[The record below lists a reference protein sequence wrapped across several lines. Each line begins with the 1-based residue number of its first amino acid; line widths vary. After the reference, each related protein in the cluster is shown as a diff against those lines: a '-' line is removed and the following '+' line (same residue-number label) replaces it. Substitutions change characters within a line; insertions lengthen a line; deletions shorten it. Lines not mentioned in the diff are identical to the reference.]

1 MEGASRSD
9 GKAFA
14 CIGSDGQSYS
24 LMIVNCDKDGVSL
37 VLNDGTKVIRLAQG
51 SYRVAGKTL
60 YLWCSQPDAP

>member
-1 MEGASRSD
+1 MEVNTRSD
-9 GKAFA
+9 SDTFA

-24 LMIVNCDKDGVSL
+24 LAITRLEDGVGL

-60 YLWCSQPDAP
+60 YLWCSHPNAP